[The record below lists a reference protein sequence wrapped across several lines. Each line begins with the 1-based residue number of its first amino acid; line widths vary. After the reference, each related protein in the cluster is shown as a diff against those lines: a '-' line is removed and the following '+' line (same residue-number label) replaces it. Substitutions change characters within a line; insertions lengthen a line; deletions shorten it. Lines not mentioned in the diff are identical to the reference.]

1 MSPLC
6 MLWLGLPLLPV
17 MSDILTI
24 ACCHNN
30 IRIIIAN
37 NIISRMTYKAK
48 NRYQFAV
55 IPERYLELQ
64 TSCAILDSS
73 LRTCQ
78 QFLMF
83 ADPIS

>member
-30 IRIIIAN
+30 IRKIITN
-37 NIISRMTYKAK
+37 NI
-48 NRYQFAV
+48 
-55 IPERYLELQ
+55 ELAGQ
-64 TSCAILDSS
+64 YRKQ
-73 LRTCQ
+73 RTIDID
-78 QFLMF
+78 LL
-83 ADPIS
+83 